1 MALGGGGGPLLQN
14 PPPQFLPLPL
24 QLFLFHTVTISS
36 PQNFTQCTTHGS
48 FAQHWHEVA
57 YNMFGFLAL
66 FLLPLLVMS
75 ACYTRVLLEISR
87 HVSSCNSCECGWLLG
102 GGGKR
107 EDCKLFYIEPEFCG
121 RVLKSLNLNGNP
133 QAK

>member
-1 MALGGGGGPLLQN
+1 MS
-14 PPPQFLPLPL
+14 L

-57 YNMFGFLAL
+57 YNMFSFLGL

-75 ACYTRVLLEISR
+75 ACYTRVLREISR
-87 HVSSCNSCECGWLLG
+87 HVSSCNSCESGLVGPGVGTVGQRHCFPSPG
-102 GGGKR
+102 
-107 EDCKLFYIEPEFCG
+107 
-121 RVLKSLNLNGNP
+121 S
-133 QAK
+133 